1 MSLGNK
7 TSLHDLLRG
16 MPHVADLDDNQ
27 LDELAQS
34 ADFCHA
40 RPGTQLLAIG
50 SNDTRLLFLLQ
61 GTLELLAADGAVRV
75 VRDTDLAAQD
85 PISRLRPSRYQVTAL
100 TDVGYLLL
108 ERQALERLAKPCAA
122 SSMLIEEIGVI
133 ETSPVPDNVDTD
145 HPVLFDVF
153 IDLHRDRIVV
163 PSDPEVA
170 IQIGR
175 ALQQLV
181 DDPRRLASTL
191 AICPALSLK
200 VLRAAMATGREA
212 NSIRSTRMAVQRLGT
227 EQTLGLTVNCVL
239 RESLRSSSPVVRDRL
254 RDWWQ
259 RTMRVAAI
267 SRSLARVSERF
278 DPEYATLIGLLH
290 SIAEPVLLG
299 YADQHEDLAQARTLD
314 DVLHASRQDL
324 GRILLTYWGMP
335 HEIVEAAHL
344 CNDWKRDHPG
354 EADYTDILLVAQWHA
369 VAGDERHRQPPPS
382 DEISAFDRLG
392 VRKAS
397 PKLSQHI
404 AEATLEI
411 ARRADELLSR

>member
-7 TSLHDLLRG
+7 TSLHNLLRG

-27 LDELAQS
+27 LGELAQS
-34 ADFCHA
+34 ADLRHA
-40 RPGTQLLAIG
+40 ASGTQLLAIG
-50 SNDTRLLFLLQ
+50 SDDTRLLFLLQ

-100 TDVGYLLL
+100 TDVRYLLL
-108 ERQALERLAKPCAA
+108 EQQALERLAKPCAT
-122 SSMLIEEIGVI
+122 SNMLIEEIKVI
-133 ETSPVPDNVDTD
+133 EASPAPNNVETD

-239 RESLRSSSPVVRDRL
+239 RESLRSNSSVVRDRL

-259 RTMRVAAI
+259 RTMRIAAI

-278 DPEYATLIGLLH
+278 DPEYAALIGLLH
-290 SIAEPVLLG
+290 SIAEPVILG
-299 YADQHEDLAQARTLD
+299 YADQHEDLAQAKALD
-314 DVLHASRQDL
+314 DVLHASRPDL

-335 HEIVEAAHL
+335 QETVEAAHL
-344 CNDWKRDHPG
+344 CNDWRRDHPG
-354 EADYTDILLVAQWHA
+354 EADYIDILLVAQWHA
-369 VAGDERHRQPPPS
+369 VAGDERHRQPPPAA
-382 DEISAFDRLG
+382 EISAFDRLG
-392 VRKAS
+392 VRQAS
-397 PKLSQHI
+397 PRLSQHI
-404 AEATLEI
+404 AEAALEI
-411 ARRADELLSR
+411 GRHADELLSR

>member
-34 ADFCHA
+34 ADLRHA
-40 RPGTQLLAIG
+40 APGTQLLAIG
-50 SNDTRLLFLLQ
+50 SDDTRLLFLLQ

-75 VRDTDLAAQD
+75 VRDTDRAAQA

-100 TDVGYLLL
+100 TDVRYLLL
-108 ERQALERLAKPCAA
+108 ERQALERLAKPCAT
-122 SSMLIEEIGVI
+122 SSMRIEEIGVI
-133 ETSPVPDNVDTD
+133 ESSPAPQHADTD

-163 PSDPEVA
+163 PSEPEVA

-200 VLRAAMATGREA
+200 VFRAAMATGHEA
-212 NSIRSTRMAVQRLGT
+212 DSIRSTRMAVQRLGT

-239 RESLRSSSPVVRDRL
+239 RESLRSSSPVVRGRL

-278 DPEYATLIGLLH
+278 DPEYAALIGLLH

-299 YADQHEDLAQARTLD
+299 YADQHEDLAQTKTLD
-314 DVLHASRQDL
+314 DVLHASRPDL

-354 EADYTDILLVAQWHA
+354 EADYTDILMVAQWHA

-392 VRKAS
+392 VRQAS
-397 PKLSQHI
+397 PRLSQHI
-404 AEATLEI
+404 AEAALEI
-411 ARRADELLSR
+411 GRRADELLSR

>member
-1 MSLGNK
+1 
-7 TSLHDLLRG
+7 

-27 LDELAQS
+27 LGELAQS
-34 ADFCHA
+34 ADLRHA
-40 RPGTQLLAIG
+40 APGTQLLAIG
-50 SNDTRLLFLLQ
+50 SDDTRLLFLLQ

-75 VRDTDLAAQD
+75 VRDTDRAAQD
-85 PISRLRPSRYQVTAL
+85 PLSRLRPSRYRVTAL
-100 TDVGYLLL
+100 TDVRYLLL
-108 ERQALERLAKPCAA
+108 EQQALERLTKPRAT

-133 ETSPVPDNVDTD
+133 EAAPAPDNVETD

-212 NSIRSTRMAVQRLGT
+212 SSIRSTRMAVQRLGT

-239 RESLRSSSPVVRDRL
+239 RESLRSNSSVIRDRL

-278 DPEYATLIGLLH
+278 DPEYAALIGLLH
-290 SIAEPVLLG
+290 SIAEPVILG
-299 YADQHEDLAQARTLD
+299 YADQHEDLAQAKTLD
-314 DVLHASRQDL
+314 DVLHASRPDL

-335 HEIVEAAHL
+335 QEAVEAAHL
-344 CNDWKRDHPG
+344 CNDWRRDHPG

-369 VAGDERHRQPPPS
+369 VAGDERHRQPPAA

-392 VRKAS
+392 VRRAS
-397 PKLSQHI
+397 PRLSQHI
-404 AEATLEI
+404 AEAALDI
-411 ARRADELLSR
+411 GRRADELLSR

>member
-1 MSLGNK
+1 MSLGDT

-27 LDELAQS
+27 LEELAQS
-34 ADFCHA
+34 ADLRHA
-40 RPGTQLLAIG
+40 KPGTQLLAIG
-50 SNDTRLLFLLQ
+50 SVDTRLLFLVQ

-100 TDVGYLLL
+100 TAVRYLLL
-108 ERQALERLAKPCAA
+108 ERQALEGLAKPCAT
-122 SSMLIEEIGVI
+122 SNMLIEKIGVI
-133 ETSPVPDNVDTD
+133 ETSPAPDNADTD

-191 AICPALSLK
+191 GICPALSLK
-200 VLRAAMATGREA
+200 VLRAALATGREA

-227 EQTLGLTVNCVL
+227 EQTLGLAVNCVL
-239 RESLRSSSPVVRDRL
+239 RESLRSDSPVIRDRL

-278 DPEYATLIGLLH
+278 DPEYAALIGLLH

-299 YADQHEDLAQARTLD
+299 YADQHEDLAQAQTLD

-354 EADYTDILLVAQWHA
+354 EADYTDVLLVAQWHA
-369 VAGDERHRQPPPS
+369 VAGDERHRQPPPA
-382 DEISAFDRLG
+382 DEVSAFDRLG
-392 VRKAS
+392 VRQTS
-397 PKLSQHI
+397 PRLSQHI
-404 AEATLEI
+404 AEAALEI
-411 ARRADELLSR
+411 GRRTDELLSR

>member
-16 MPHVADLDDNQ
+16 IPHVAGLDDRQ

-34 ADFCHA
+34 ADLRHA
-40 RPGTQLLAIG
+40 APGAQLLAIG
-50 SNDTRLLFLLQ
+50 SDETRLLFLLQ

-75 VRDTDLAAQD
+75 VRDTDRAAQD

-100 TDVGYLLL
+100 TDVRYLLL
-108 ERQALERLAKPCAA
+108 ERQALERLAKPCAT
-122 SSMLIEEIGVI
+122 SSMFVEEIRVA
-133 ETSPVPDNVDTD
+133 EASPAPNKVDTD

-200 VLRAAMATGREA
+200 ILRAAMATGREA

-239 RESLRSSSPVVRDRL
+239 RESLRTSSPVVRGRL

-278 DPEYATLIGLLH
+278 DPEYAALVGLLH

-299 YADQHEDLAQARTLD
+299 YADQHEDLTQAKALD

-335 HEIVEAAHL
+335 HEVVEAAHL
-344 CNDWKRDHPG
+344 CNHWKRDHPG
-354 EADYTDILLVAQWHA
+354 EADYTDILMVAQWHA

-392 VRKAS
+392 VRQAS
-397 PKLSQHI
+397 PRLSQHI
-404 AEATLEI
+404 AEAALEI
-411 ARRADELLSR
+411 GRRADELLSR

>member
-7 TSLHDLLRG
+7 TSLHNLLRG

-27 LDELAQS
+27 LGELAQS
-34 ADFCHA
+34 ADLRHA
-40 RPGTQLLAIG
+40 ASGTQLLAIG
-50 SNDTRLLFLLQ
+50 SDDTRLLFLLQ

-100 TDVGYLLL
+100 TDVRYLLL
-108 ERQALERLAKPCAA
+108 EQQALERLAKPCAT
-122 SSMLIEEIGVI
+122 SNMLIEEIKVI
-133 ETSPVPDNVDTD
+133 EASPAPNNVETD

-239 RESLRSSSPVVRDRL
+239 RESLRSNSSVVRDRL

-259 RTMRVAAI
+259 RTMRIAAI

-278 DPEYATLIGLLH
+278 DPEYAALIGLLH
-290 SIAEPVLLG
+290 SIAEPVILG
-299 YADQHEDLAQARTLD
+299 YADQHEDLAQAKALD
-314 DVLHASRQDL
+314 DVLHASRPDL

-335 HEIVEAAHL
+335 QETVEAAHL
-344 CNDWKRDHPG
+344 CNDWRRDHPG
-354 EADYTDILLVAQWHA
+354 EADYIDILLVAQWHA
-369 VAGDERHRQPPPS
+369 VAGDERHRQPPPA

-392 VRKAS
+392 VRQAS
-397 PKLSQHI
+397 PRLSQHI
-404 AEATLEI
+404 AEAALEI
-411 ARRADELLSR
+411 GRHADELLSR